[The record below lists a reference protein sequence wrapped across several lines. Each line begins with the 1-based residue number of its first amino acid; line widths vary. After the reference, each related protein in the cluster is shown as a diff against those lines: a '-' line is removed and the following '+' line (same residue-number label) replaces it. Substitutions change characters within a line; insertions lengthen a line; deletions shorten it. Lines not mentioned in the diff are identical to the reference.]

1 MKFVG
6 YPEQRDQSELDE
18 RGMRVVFLLCLLLST
33 RALADPAESLCA
45 QNPAYSLSI
54 MLKIVQSQL
63 EGDHDP
69 GLDAD
74 TPENI
79 AKQAQAQGIAEC
91 AAEVRRDPSIPAA
104 FAGLS
109 GADQPV
115 AWDAYNTTCADHRAS
130 RGACISSEVQSD
142 KALKKMIATDKPEA
156 AKVLVQTCELVLQ
169 TDPALAEW
177 RACVD
182 EGLALHPSE
191 SAAKR
196 CKLSATWHVAKT
208 GVEAGAIIVACLRGG

>member
-1 MKFVG
+1 MLASVLASSG
-6 YPEQRDQSELDE
+6 
-18 RGMRVVFLLCLLLST
+18 
-33 RALADPAESLCA
+33 ALADPAESLCA

-54 MLKIVQSQL
+54 MLKIVQAQL

-69 GLDAD
+69 ALDAD

-79 AKQAQAQGIAEC
+79 ARQAQTQGISEC
-91 AAEVRRDPSIPAA
+91 AVVVRGDPSITVA
-104 FAGLS
+104 FASLS
-109 GADQPV
+109 GADEPV
-115 AWDAYNTTCADHRAS
+115 AWDAYNTTCADHKMS
-130 RGACISSEVQSD
+130 RGACIAAEVQSD
-142 KALKKMIATDKPEA
+142 KALKRMIATDKPEG
-156 AKVLVQTCELVLQ
+156 AKVLVQTCELVMQ

-208 GVEAGAIIVACLRGG
+208 GVEAGAIISACLKGS